1 MNPRHLHSSVGNIGP
16 APAIRAA
23 SVRPSARHGSG
34 IATSRQPAGAGDYGE
49 GNADEGDANH
59 R

>member
-1 MNPRHLHSSVGNIGP
+1 MNPRHLRSSARITGP

-23 SVRPSARHGSG
+23 PVPTSARHSVGTAS
-34 IATSRQPAGAGDYGE
+34 SRQPAGAGDHGE
-49 GNADEGDANH
+49 GNADEDHAIH